1 MIQEWGNMGS
11 PELGYSDEI
20 MRPDYRNSLF
30 LELVVT
36 RGKVH
41 RMMGKL
47 TFIPRTPR
55 LRRTDWRMHSTDVKN
70 TKSTRGSKVIELLG
84 SGPVDKRIRGYGD
97 WLRIALR
104 GNVSRVLSVLGRV
117 GVWPKLRF
125 VRRECSGIGM
135 PILRMI
141 GVMFAVVELQKIG
154 RIHEGGVEGGGVD
167 ERRAERAVFDV
178 VDGEGGKGAS
188 QRVLLYVSR

>member
-1 MIQEWGNMGS
+1 MTG
-11 PELGYSDEI
+11 
-20 MRPDYRNSLF
+20 
-30 LELVVT
+30 T
-36 RGKVH
+36 
-41 RMMGKL
+41 L

-55 LRRTDWRMHSTDVKN
+55 LRRTDWRMHSTDVKYA
-70 TKSTRGSKVIELLG
+70 KSTRGDSKVIELLG
-84 SGPVDKRIRGYGD
+84 SGLVDKWIGGYGD

-117 GVWPKLRF
+117 GVWPELRF

-154 RIHEGGVEGGGVD
+154 RIHEGGVGGGGVD

-178 VDGEGGKGAS
+178 ADGEGGKGAS
-188 QRVLLYVSR
+188 ETVLLYVSR